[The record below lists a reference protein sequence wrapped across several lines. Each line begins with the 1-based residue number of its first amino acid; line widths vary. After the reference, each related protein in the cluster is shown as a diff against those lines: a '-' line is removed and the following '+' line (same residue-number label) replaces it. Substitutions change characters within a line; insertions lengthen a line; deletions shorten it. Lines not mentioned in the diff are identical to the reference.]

1 MTEETQDTA
10 IELVSSDLCG
20 ELIAL
25 LGDRLTAGELLIAPA
40 HFQKADGTEGE
51 AQGCNVFTI
60 RDGKFHDL
68 RSYFDPSDFSD

>member
-25 LGDRLTAGELLIAPA
+25 LGDRLTAGEPLIAPA
-40 HFQKADGTEGE
+40 HFQYNTVDIFYWNLETT
-51 AQGCNVFTI
+51 NVIT
-60 RDGKFHDL
+60 R
-68 RSYFDPSDFSD
+68 

>member
-40 HFQKADGTEGE
+40 HFQKADGKYG
-51 AQGCNVFTI
+51 G
-60 RDGKFHDL
+60 GG
-68 RSYFDPSDFSD
+68 